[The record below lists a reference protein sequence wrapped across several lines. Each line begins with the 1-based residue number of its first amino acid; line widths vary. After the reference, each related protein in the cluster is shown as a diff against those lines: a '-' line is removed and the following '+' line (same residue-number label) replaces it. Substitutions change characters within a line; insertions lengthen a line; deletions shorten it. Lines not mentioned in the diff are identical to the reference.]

1 VKQQVLAFIR
11 CLHGNLEGYDSKDFT
26 PKQMCL
32 YMCLC
37 FHSSYCLC
45 FTSSA
50 CPILID
56 DFVERPGLETNI
68 ELSFSTHFTI
78 ETQRLSSLPHRIK
91 KCSRLKENKNL
102 KTMKKSIRTRYSYSP
117 PNLKR
122 IGSDKSPRC
131 SFMSHCGI
139 EFSHKEYDEYARV
152 ETAPHPQQKGL
163 ATISRVSKAKKDI
176 KPKI

>member
-26 PKQMCL
+26 PKQI
-32 YMCLC
+32 
-37 FHSSYCLC
+37 
-45 FTSSA
+45 A
-50 CPILID
+50 CPIVID

-102 KTMKKSIRTRYSYSP
+102 KTMKKKYQNSILLFAPKLET
-117 PNLKR
+117 NR
-122 IGSDKSPRC
+122 IRQESKMFIHVTLRDRVFSQG
-131 SFMSHCGI
+131 FASH
-139 EFSHKEYDEYARV
+139 
-152 ETAPHPQQKGL
+152 
-163 ATISRVSKAKKDI
+163 
-176 KPKI
+176 